1 MDQALVSAVN
11 FATTI
16 ALVRWIGLRSFGVFS
31 LIWMA
36 VLFAIGVQQACIS
49 QPLLTISGK
58 HAKSERQT
66 YYGAVLWLQ
75 LAFTA
80 LLFVVS
86 WASCLAVST
95 IVRKEELVAVALPVA
110 VLIAAKQAHGF
121 VRSVYFAREKRAGVL
136 TNDAIAY
143 LGQIAL
149 LFYVWKSGRLDL
161 GTTLWSIALPSLL
174 AVGIGVAGY
183 GTFRTTKADLK
194 RVATRHWIF
203 SRWLVAKAVL
213 QWFSSNYFLIAAGA
227 VLGTTALG
235 AVKAAQ
241 TMLGVLHV
249 FFLAMENIV
258 PVQAARIHLEKGT
271 SALANYME
279 RLAWSGTVLTLAI
292 SMIVM
297 AWPEMLLRLVYGH
310 SSADLVLALRAL
322 AVLYVFVFEV
332 AVLQLLFRTL
342 EHTRPIF
349 VSFAVTALI
358 SLVVAYPVV
367 NAFGLTGVVGGMIGQ
382 QVLMT
387 IFLFIGLTRLLE
399 RASHEDEIAA

>member
-16 ALVRWIGLRSFGVFS
+16 ALVRWLGLQSFGVFS

-49 QPLLTISGK
+49 QPLLTIASKQAEKNRKG
-58 HAKSERQT
+58 
-66 YYGAVLWLQ
+66 YYGAVLWMQ

-80 LLFVVS
+80 VLFAIS
-86 WASCLAVST
+86 WAGCLAVAT
-95 IVRKEELVAVALPVA
+95 ILRQEELAAVALPVS
-110 VLIAAKQAHGF
+110 VLISAKQAHGF
-121 VRSVYFAREKRAGVL
+121 VRSVYFAREKRGGVL
-136 TNDAIAY
+136 TNDALAY
-143 LGQIAL
+143 LGQLGL
-149 LFYVWKSGRLDL
+149 LFYVWQSGGLDL
-161 GTTLWSIALPSLL
+161 AATLWAIAIPSIFA
-174 AVGIGVAGY
+174 ACVGLAGY
-183 GTFRTTKADLK
+183 GTFGTSIDNLK
-194 RVATRHWIF
+194 RVAVRHWTF

-227 VLGTTALG
+227 ILGTTSLG
-235 AVKAAQ
+235 ALKAAQ

-258 PVQAARIHLEKGT
+258 PVQAAKIHLEKGT
-271 SALANYME
+271 SALASYME

-292 SMIVM
+292 SMVVM
-297 AWPEMLLRLVYGH
+297 AWPDALLRLVYGH
-310 SSADLVLALRAL
+310 SSADMVLALRAL

-358 SLVVAYPVV
+358 SLLTAYPIV
-367 NAFGLTGVVGGMIGQ
+367 NAFGLMGVVGGMIGQ

-387 IFLFIGLTRLLE
+387 MFLFFGLGRLLE
-399 RASHEDEIAA
+399 STSADDELVA